1 MPVRKD
7 IPTGTVITDNT
18 SESSRSSLEP
28 MDTGLKKTVTWADI
42 VRKNNDN

>member
-18 SESSRSSLEP
+18 SESSSSLEP
-28 MDTGLKKTVTWADI
+28 MDTGLKKSVTWADI